1 MAQLSQPTGTPTE
14 TSTNTPSD
22 TTSSI
27 LSWSNL
33 NYDVKTKDGTRRVL
47 HDISGSIYPGEL
59 VAIMGSSGAGK
70 TTLLNV
76 LAGRVQGGRLYGDI
90 KFLGA
95 KRDPHT

>member
-1 MAQLSQPTGTPTE
+1 MAQLSSAVEKPASNDSP
-14 TSTNTPSD
+14 
-22 TTSSI
+22 I

-33 NYDVKTKDGTRRVL
+33 NYDVKAKDGTRRVL

-76 LAGRVQGGRLYGDI
+76 LSGRVQGGRLYGDI
-90 KFLGA
+90 QFV
-95 KRDPHT
+95 